1 MKRAGASFHSFTRA
15 SRQRNTVAKI
25 ACHDAGMPKFSHPF
39 LHDFALRYRLV
50 ALTWM
55 LASAGLHAP
64 VFAQTLPVA
73 AGQAQAASGLPDM
86 SAIAAQISPSVV
98 NISVRGVR
106 KVSTTASRTL
116 PEGDTPS
123 GSQEDLA
130 MQELLRRFQQRYG
143 GLPPQLSMLVRGAGS
158 GFIVRSDGVVLT
170 NAHVISDADE
180 VVVKLND
187 RREFVAKVLG
197 SDKAT
202 DIAVLKIDA
211 GDLPAIAL
219 TPPRPLRVGEWAM
232 AIGSPFGFESTV
244 TAGII
249 SATQRALPG
258 DGVVP
263 FIQTDAAVNP
273 GNSGGPLIN
282 MQGEVIGVN
291 SQIFSRSGGYQGVSF
306 AIPIAVANRI
316 AQQIL
321 ATGQV
326 RHAKLGVAVQ
336 EVDQLLSESF
346 GLPRATGALVSEVVP
361 GGAAARAGLVVG
373 DVVLSANGQPIEHAV
388 DMSALVN
395 LALPSDR
402 LALRIWRMGQEMV
415 MTATMDDAVVKKP
428 AATAPAKVEMPT
440 GRLGLALRMP
450 HADEV
455 RDTGEANGLAIDQV
469 TVAAERAGVQVGDRL
484 LAINSTPVTSVDQAR
499 ALSERPG
506 KSVAL
511 LLWREGSRL
520 FVALRLT

>member
-1 MKRAGASFHSFTRA
+1 
-15 SRQRNTVAKI
+15 
-25 ACHDAGMPKFSHPF
+25 
-39 LHDFALRYRLV
+39 
-50 ALTWM
+50 
-55 LASAGLHAP
+55 
-64 VFAQTLPVA
+64 
-73 AGQAQAASGLPDM
+73 
-86 SAIAAQISPSVV
+86 
-98 NISVRGVR
+98 
-106 KVSTTASRTL
+106 
-116 PEGDTPS
+116 
-123 GSQEDLA
+123 
-130 MQELLRRFQQRYG
+130 
-143 GLPPQLSMLVRGAGS
+143 
-158 GFIVRSDGVVLT
+158 
-170 NAHVISDADE
+170 
-180 VVVKLND
+180 
-187 RREFVAKVLG
+187 
-197 SDKAT
+197 
-202 DIAVLKIDA
+202 
-211 GDLPAIAL
+211 
-219 TPPRPLRVGEWAM
+219 
-232 AIGSPFGFESTV
+232 
-244 TAGII
+244 
-249 SATQRALPG
+249 
-258 DGVVP
+258 VP

-306 AIPIAVANRI
+306 AIPIAFANRI

-402 LALRIWRMGQEMV
+402 LTLRIWRMGKELI

-428 AATAPAKVEMPT
+428 AATTPAKVEMPT
-440 GRLGLALRMP
+440 GRLGLALRTP

-484 LAINSTPVTSVDQAR
+484 LAINSTPVKSVEQAR

-511 LLWREGSRL
+511 LLWREGARL